1 MERNCSKW
9 MLYNNYN
16 TLVMDLSIFPGSM
29 KPSKVATEGI
39 TLETIASK
47 LTYFQEQIH
56 LLHWQTNMYSE
67 HKALGGLYEY
77 VQDFKDDLIEKL
89 MGYTGKKPAVYK
101 LEPLSTS
108 ASNVVVDELLSFA
121 KSLKEYGEINCYQ
134 DVCNLS
140 DSLSGEA
147 AKVKYLL
154 TLT

>member
-1 MERNCSKW
+1 MNAVQ
-9 MLYNNYN
+9 LLPQPQHLNI
-16 TLVMDLSIFPGSM
+16 MDLSIFPDSM
-29 KPSKVATEGI
+29 KPSKVSTEGLI
-39 TLETIASK
+39 LETIASK

-67 HKALGGLYEY
+67 HKALGSLYEY
-77 VQDFKDDLIEKL
+77 IQDFKDDLIEKL

-108 ASNVVVDELLSFA
+108 TSNVVLDELLSFA
-121 KSLKEYGEINCYQ
+121 KLLKEYGEMNCYQ

>member
-1 MERNCSKW
+1 
-9 MLYNNYN
+9 MLYNNYYNHN
-16 TLVMDLSIFPGSM
+16 TLIMDLSIFPDSM
-29 KPSKVATEGI
+29 KPSKVATEGL

-56 LLHWQTNMYSE
+56 LLHWQTNSYAE
-67 HKALGGLYEY
+67 HKALGSLYEY
-77 VQDFKDDLIEKL
+77 IQDFKDELIEKL

-101 LEPLSTS
+101 LEPLSAST
-108 ASNVVVDELLSFA
+108 SNVVVDELLSFA
-121 KSLKEYGEINCYQ
+121 KSLKEYGEMNCYQ

-147 AKVKYLL
+147 VKVKYLL

>member
-1 MERNCSKW
+1 MNVVQQ
-9 MLYNNYN
+9 LPQPQHLNI
-16 TLVMDLSIFPGSM
+16 MDLSIFPGSM
-29 KPSKVATEGI
+29 KPSKVSAEGL

-67 HKALGGLYEY
+67 HKALGSLYEY
-77 VQDFKDDLIEKL
+77 IQDFKDDLIEKL
-89 MGYTGKKPAVYK
+89 MGYTGKKPAAYK

-108 ASNVVVDELLSFA
+108 TSNVVVDELISFA

-134 DVCNLS
+134 DICNLS

>member
-1 MERNCSKW
+1 MNVVQQ
-9 MLYNNYN
+9 LPQLQHLNI
-16 TLVMDLSIFPGSM
+16 MDLSIFPDSI
-29 KPSKVATEGI
+29 KPSKVFTEGL

-56 LLHWQTNMYSE
+56 LLHWQTNSYAE
-67 HKALGGLYEY
+67 HKNLGSLYEY
-77 VQDFKDDLIEKL
+77 IQEFKDDLIEKL

-108 ASNVVVDELLSFA
+108 TSNVVVDELISFA
-121 KSLKEYGEINCYQ
+121 KSLKEYGEMNCYQ

>member
-1 MERNCSKW
+1 MNVVQQPPQPQHLNIME
-9 MLYNNYN
+9 
-16 TLVMDLSIFPGSM
+16 LSIFPGSM
-29 KPSKVATEGI
+29 KPSKISTEGL

-77 VQDFKDDLIEKL
+77 IQDFKDDLIEKL
-89 MGYTGKKPAVYK
+89 MGYTGKKPTVYK

-108 ASNVVVDELLSFA
+108 TSNVVVDELLSFA
-121 KSLKEYGEINCYQ
+121 KSLKEYGEANCYQ

-147 AKVKYLL
+147 AKTKYLL
-154 TLT
+154 TLS

>member
-1 MERNCSKW
+1 ME
-9 MLYNNYN
+9 
-16 TLVMDLSIFPGSM
+16 LSIFPDSM
-29 KPSKVATEGI
+29 RSSKVATEGL

-47 LTYFQEQIH
+47 LTYFQEQVH
-56 LLHWQTNMYSE
+56 LLHWQTNSYAE
-67 HKALGGLYEY
+67 HKNLGSLYEY
-77 VQDFKDDLIEKL
+77 IQEFKDDLIEKL

-108 ASNVVVDELLSFA
+108 TSNVVVDELLSFA
-121 KSLKEYGEINCYQ
+121 KSLKEYGEMNCYQ

>member
-1 MERNCSKW
+1 MNVVQQLPQPQHLNI
-9 MLYNNYN
+9 MG
-16 TLVMDLSIFPGSM
+16 LSIFPDIM
-29 KPSKVATEGI
+29 NPSKVATEGL

-56 LLHWQTNMYSE
+56 LLHWQTNSYAE
-67 HKALGGLYEY
+67 HKNLGSLYEY
-77 VQDFKDDLIEKL
+77 IQEFKDELIEKL

-108 ASNVVVDELLSFA
+108 TSNVVVDELLSFA
-121 KSLKEYGEINCYQ
+121 KSLKEYGEMNCYQ

>member
-1 MERNCSKW
+1 MNVVQQLPQHQHLNI
-9 MLYNNYN
+9 MG
-16 TLVMDLSIFPGSM
+16 LSIFPDIM
-29 KPSKVATEGI
+29 NPSKVATEGL

-77 VQDFKDDLIEKL
+77 IQEFKDELIEKL

-108 ASNVVVDELLSFA
+108 TSNVVVDELLSFA
-121 KSLKEYGEINCYQ
+121 KSLKEYGEMNCYQ

-140 DSLSGEA
+140 DSLSGET

>member
-1 MERNCSKW
+1 MNVVQQLPQPQNLNI
-9 MLYNNYN
+9 MG
-16 TLVMDLSIFPGSM
+16 LSIFPDIM
-29 KPSKVATEGI
+29 NPSKVATEGL
-39 TLETIASK
+39 TLETIASR

-77 VQDFKDDLIEKL
+77 IQDFKDELIEKL

-108 ASNVVVDELLSFA
+108 TSNVVIDELLSFA
-121 KSLKEYGEINCYQ
+121 KSLKEYGEMNCYQ
-134 DVCNLS
+134 DICNLS

-147 AKVKYLL
+147 SKVKYLL

>member
-1 MERNCSKW
+1 MNVVQQ
-9 MLYNNYN
+9 LPQPQHLNI
-16 TLVMDLSIFPGSM
+16 MDLSIFPDSM
-29 KPSKVATEGI
+29 KPSKVSTEGL

-56 LLHWQTNMYSE
+56 LLHWQTNSYAE
-67 HKALGGLYEY
+67 HKNLGSLYEY
-77 VQDFKDDLIEKL
+77 IQEFKDELIEKL
-89 MGYTGKKPAVYK
+89 MGYTGKKPSAYK
-101 LEPLSTS
+101 LEPLSTFT
-108 ASNVVVDELLSFA
+108 SNVVVDELISFA
-121 KSLKEYGEINCYQ
+121 KSLKEYGEMNCYQ

>member
-1 MERNCSKW
+1 MNVVQQ
-9 MLYNNYN
+9 LPQPQHLNI
-16 TLVMDLSIFPGSM
+16 MDLSIFPDSM
-29 KPSKVATEGI
+29 KPSKVATEGL

-56 LLHWQTNMYSE
+56 LLHWQTNSYAE
-67 HKALGGLYEY
+67 HKNLGSLYEY
-77 VQDFKDDLIEKL
+77 IQEFKDDLIEKL

-108 ASNVVVDELLSFA
+108 TSNVVVDELLSFA
-121 KSLKEYGEINCYQ
+121 KSLKEYGEMNCYQ

>member
-1 MERNCSKW
+1 MNVVQQ
-9 MLYNNYN
+9 LPQPQHLNI
-16 TLVMDLSIFPGSM
+16 MDLSIFPDSM
-29 KPSKVATEGI
+29 KPSKVATEGL

-67 HKALGGLYEY
+67 HKALGSLYEY
-77 VQDFKDDLIEKL
+77 IQDFKDELIEKL
-89 MGYTGKKPAVYK
+89 MGYTGKKPSVYK
-101 LEPLSTS
+101 LESLSTS
-108 ASNVVVDELLSFA
+108 TSNVVVDELISFA
-121 KSLKEYGEINCYQ
+121 KSLKEYGEMNCYQ

>member
-1 MERNCSKW
+1 MNVVQQLPQPQHLNIMS
-9 MLYNNYN
+9 
-16 TLVMDLSIFPGSM
+16 LSIFPDSM
-29 KPSKVATEGI
+29 KPSKVSTEGL

-77 VQDFKDDLIEKL
+77 IQDFKDELIEKL

-108 ASNVVVDELLSFA
+108 TSNVVVDELLSFA
-121 KSLKEYGEINCYQ
+121 KSLKEYGEMNCYQ

>member
-1 MERNCSKW
+1 MNVVLQLPQPQHLNIMS
-9 MLYNNYN
+9 
-16 TLVMDLSIFPGSM
+16 LSIFPDSM
-29 KPSKVATEGI
+29 KPSKVATEGL

-56 LLHWQTNMYSE
+56 LLHWQTNSYAE
-67 HKALGGLYEY
+67 HKNLGSLYEY
-77 VQDFKDDLIEKL
+77 IQEFKDDLIEKL

-108 ASNVVVDELLSFA
+108 TSNVVVDELISFA
-121 KSLKEYGEINCYQ
+121 KSLKEYGEMNCYQ

-147 AKVKYLL
+147 AKSKYLL
-154 TLT
+154 TLS

>member
-1 MERNCSKW
+1 MNVVFQAQQLLRPQHLNI
-9 MLYNNYN
+9 
-16 TLVMDLSIFPGSM
+16 MDLSIFPDSIGM
-29 KPSKVATEGI
+29 SKNSTKEL
-39 TLETIASK
+39 TLESIASK

-56 LLHWQTNMYSE
+56 LLHWQTNSYAE
-67 HKALGGLYEY
+67 HKNLGSLYEY
-77 VQDFKDDLIEKL
+77 IQEFKDDLVEKL

-108 ASNVVVDELLSFA
+108 TSNVVVDELISFA
-121 KSLKEYGEINCYQ
+121 KSLKEYGEMNCYQ

>member
-1 MERNCSKW
+1 MNVVQQLPQPQNLNI
-9 MLYNNYN
+9 MG
-16 TLVMDLSIFPGSM
+16 LSIFPDIM
-29 KPSKVATEGI
+29 NPSKVATEGL

-77 VQDFKDDLIEKL
+77 IQDFKDELIEKL

-108 ASNVVVDELLSFA
+108 TSNVVIDELLSFA
-121 KSLKEYGEINCYQ
+121 KSLKEYGEMNCYQ
-134 DVCNLS
+134 DICNLS

-147 AKVKYLL
+147 SKVKYLL

>member
-1 MERNCSKW
+1 MNVVQQLPQPQHLNI
-9 MLYNNYN
+9 MG
-16 TLVMDLSIFPGSM
+16 LSIFPDIM
-29 KPSKVATEGI
+29 NPSKVATEGL

-47 LTYFQEQIH
+47 LTYFQEQVH
-56 LLHWQTNMYSE
+56 LLHWQTNSYAE
-67 HKALGGLYEY
+67 HKNLGSLYEY
-77 VQDFKDDLIEKL
+77 IQEFKDDLIEKL

-108 ASNVVVDELLSFA
+108 TSNVVVDELLSFA
-121 KSLKEYGEINCYQ
+121 KSLKEYGEMNCYQ
-134 DVCNLS
+134 DICNLS

>member
-1 MERNCSKW
+1 MNVVQQLPQPQNLNI
-9 MLYNNYN
+9 MG
-16 TLVMDLSIFPGSM
+16 LSIFPDIM
-29 KPSKVATEGI
+29 NPSKVATEGL

-56 LLHWQTNMYSE
+56 LLHWQTNSYAE
-67 HKALGGLYEY
+67 HKNLGSLYEY
-77 VQDFKDDLIEKL
+77 IQDFKDELIEKL

-108 ASNVVVDELLSFA
+108 TSNVVIDELLSFA
-121 KSLKEYGEINCYQ
+121 KSLKEYGEMNCYQ
-134 DVCNLS
+134 DICNLS

-147 AKVKYLL
+147 SKVKYLL

>member
-1 MERNCSKW
+1 MNVVQQ
-9 MLYNNYN
+9 LPQPQHLNI
-16 TLVMDLSIFPGSM
+16 MDLSIFPGNM
-29 KPSKVATEGI
+29 KPSKVSTEGL

-56 LLHWQTNMYSE
+56 LLHWQTNSYAE
-67 HKALGGLYEY
+67 HKNLGSLYEY
-77 VQDFKDDLIEKL
+77 IQEFKDDLIEKL

-108 ASNVVVDELLSFA
+108 TSNVVVDELLSFA
-121 KSLKEYGEINCYQ
+121 KSLKEYGEMNCYQ

-147 AKVKYLL
+147 VKVKYLL
-154 TLT
+154 TLS

>member
-1 MERNCSKW
+1 MNVVQQLPQPQHLNI
-9 MLYNNYN
+9 MG
-16 TLVMDLSIFPGSM
+16 LSIFPDIMS
-29 KPSKVATEGI
+29 PSKIATEGL

-56 LLHWQTNMYSE
+56 LLHWQTNSYAE
-67 HKALGGLYEY
+67 HKNLGSLYEY
-77 VQDFKDDLIEKL
+77 IQDFKDELIEKL

-108 ASNVVVDELLSFA
+108 TSNVVVDELLSFA
-121 KSLKEYGEINCYQ
+121 KSLKEYGEMNCYQ

-147 AKVKYLL
+147 VKVKYLL
-154 TLT
+154 TLS